1 MWISYKET
9 VIEVSLT
16 KYVLETFL
24 IHISFIIDREAFERN
39 SRAVE
44 LSPEHVPDINV
55 ITGVLKD
62 YLREL
67 PEPLFTKCLFQ
78 MTVDALGKDFFNN
91 DLPCDNHVLA
101 LFK

>member
-1 MWISYKET
+1 M
-9 VIEVSLT
+9 L
-16 KYVLETFL
+16 FM
-24 IHISFIIDREAFERN
+24 IDREAFERN

-78 MTVDALGKDFFNN
+78 MTVDALGKNSSNIASNIIFLLLYSNRR
-91 DLPCDNHVLA
+91 LSPR
-101 LFK
+101 